1 VRDADSR
8 PRARRRGLSF
18 SGPAR
23 EIAEAVLGQV
33 VARLHFLGEVG
44 LGYLTLDRPAMT
56 LSGGESQRI
65 RLATQVGAALV
76 GVTYILDEPS
86 IGLHQRDNERLVA
99 TLLRL
104 RDLGNSVIVVEHD
117 EDTIRAADHIV
128 DMGPGA
134 GTAGGRVVAQGSLA
148 ELLAD
153 PRSPTGAYLSGR
165 LRIEVPASRR
175 RPSGPSLVLRGAR
188 GHNLRNVTVRFPLG
202 LLTCVT
208 GVSGSGKSSLVID
221 TLLPEAR
228 RVLAG
233 ASSYGL
239 PHDGIDG
246 FSHLDKVIHVDQSP
260 IGRTARS
267 NPATYTG
274 ILTELRQVFAQL
286 PEAKIRGYGP
296 TRFSFNVKG
305 GRCEA
310 CQGEGVR
317 RIEMHFLPD
326 LFVECDRC
334 HGRRYNRETLAV
346 AMRGKSIADVL
357 EMSVSEACDFFV
369 SHPQIRAKL
378 EILRDVG
385 LGYVTL
391 GQSALTLS
399 GGEAQRIKLSR
410 ELAKKSTGRTL
421 FVLDEPTTG
430 LHFSDVKQLLG
441 VLQRLVDEGNT
452 VVVIEHD
459 LDVIKSAD
467 HVIDLGP
474 DGGDGGGQLVVS
486 GTPEHVART
495 AAGFTS
501 KYLAPKLGL

>member
-1 VRDADSR
+1 MIGVDAVITTLAPSTARAPTRTPSTTIERDPSGGDVDTPWADLPEEAKIVVLEGSGTEAIPGLSGVFEGVR
-8 PRARRRGLSF
+8 PWLARKLDELATKSEEEGEAGSPTPLEEVEAYLGDVTCPICEGQRLRLEARMVRVGEHNIAELCAMPIRDLARVVAGWSF

-274 ILTELRQVFAQL
+274 ILTELRQVFA
-286 PEAKIRGYGP
+286 
-296 TRFSFNVKG
+296 
-305 GRCEA
+305 
-310 CQGEGVR
+310 
-317 RIEMHFLPD
+317 
-326 LFVECDRC
+326 
-334 HGRRYNRETLAV
+334 
-346 AMRGKSIADVL
+346 
-357 EMSVSEACDFFV
+357 
-369 SHPQIRAKL
+369 
-378 EILRDVG
+378 
-385 LGYVTL
+385 
-391 GQSALTLS
+391 
-399 GGEAQRIKLSR
+399 
-410 ELAKKSTGRTL
+410 
-421 FVLDEPTTG
+421 
-430 LHFSDVKQLLG
+430 
-441 VLQRLVDEGNT
+441 
-452 VVVIEHD
+452 
-459 LDVIKSAD
+459 
-467 HVIDLGP
+467 
-474 DGGDGGGQLVVS
+474 
-486 GTPEHVART
+486 
-495 AAGFTS
+495 
-501 KYLAPKLGL
+501 